1 MSASFPFLAE
11 VLGEGDRIDRR
22 QKRERGAHLHGDGRR
37 PELVSEKVRSAALR
51 RIVLPTNFGPAA
63 RFAHPGLRI
72 APRPEA
78 QDGLGCA
85 RRLGPD
91 TLQSAESLN
100 FQAFAWT
107 QTGQSSTLPLHLS
120 RIPM

>member
-11 VLGEGDRIDRR
+11 VLGEGVRIDLR

-120 RIPM
+120 LLPM

>member
-1 MSASFPFLAE
+1 MCDFTFAPSRVRFHLT
-11 VLGEGDRIDRR
+11 
-22 QKRERGAHLHGDGRR
+22 GAHLHGDGRR

-107 QTGQSSTLPLHLS
+107 QTGQSSTLPLQLS